1 MLLAAEARK
10 HRALREVPVTLVLAL
25 VYFILNAE
33 PQNPVQDQRTLWFL
47 TQQDIRAGVGTGVAF
62 LTAVGLPRLVTCER
76 ELGTGEL
83 IRSSRRGAA
92 YTFGAKLGYAAI
104 YCLLSV
110 LLGMVFGLGVSGSGF
125 GFEGA
130 FEPVEEA
137 LYHARRSLPHKHYVY
152 SRLPEGHDPLY
163 LLCVDTLSMVETLRA
178 EIAAFQEEAGVYTV
192 VRPDAGRTGY
202 ALLEIYASAATRPAA
217 VEELKKR
224 TGTQA
229 VVAFGDSERDLAML
243 EAADLSR
250 AVAGADEVVKEA
262 AGKVLPTGD
271 EALAREVDRL
281 FHQSK
286 NRRKNSTKQWKNNI
300 GNIKKK

>member
-10 HRALREVPVTLVLAL
+10 HRALREVPVALVLAL

-47 TQQDIRAGVGTGVAF
+47 TQQDICAGVGTGVAF
-62 LTAVGLPRLVTCER
+62 LTAVGLPRLMTCER

-130 FEPVEEA
+130 FEPVAEAFYYDVSLTPGLTNIGYCLLQYLFFYVGA
-137 LYHARRSLPHKHYVY
+137 LYFAAFVLLVAALTRRAALTVGQCTLLYVY
-152 SRLPEGHDPLY
+152 GVLCNTGVMVTLLAGSRIADAAYVLS
-163 LLCVDTLSMVETLRA
+163 LL
-178 EIAAFQEEAGVYTV
+178 
-192 VRPDAGRTGY
+192 
-202 ALLEIYASAATRPAA
+202 
-217 VEELKKR
+217 
-224 TGTQA
+224 
-229 VVAFGDSERDLAML
+229 
-243 EAADLSR
+243 
-250 AVAGADEVVKEA
+250 
-262 AGKVLPTGD
+262 LPTGFITH
-271 EALAREVDRL
+271 ESFNALYFDPHFMPYSHRGGGGDLGHVWIALLYAFAVTALIVFALWRVYRRRDR
-281 FHQSK
+281 
-286 NRRKNSTKQWKNNI
+286 T
-300 GNIKKK
+300 

>member
-10 HRALREVPVTLVLAL
+10 HRALREVPVALVLAL

-62 LTAVGLPRLVTCER
+62 LTAVGLPRLMTCER

-137 LYHARRSLPHKHYVY
+137 LYYDVSLTPGLTNIGYCLLQYLFFYVGALYFAAFVLLVAALTRRTALTVGLCTLLYVYGVLCNTGMIASLVGGSRIADAGVRAEPAAADGVHHAR
-152 SRLPEGHDPLY
+152 
-163 LLCVDTLSMVETLRA
+163 
-178 EIAAFQEEAGVYTV
+178 
-192 VRPDAGRTGY
+192 
-202 ALLEIYASAATRPAA
+202 
-217 VEELKKR
+217 EL
-224 TGTQA
+224 Q
-229 VVAFGDSERDLAML
+229 
-243 EAADLSR
+243 R
-250 AVAGADEVVKEA
+250 AV
-262 AGKVLPTGD
+262 L
-271 EALAREVDRL
+271 
-281 FHQSK
+281 
-286 NRRKNSTKQWKNNI
+286 
-300 GNIKKK
+300 

>member
-10 HRALREVPVTLVLAL
+10 HRALREVPVALVLAL

-110 LLGMVFGLGVSGSGF
+110 LLGMAFGLGVSGFGF

-130 FEPVEEA
+130 FEPVAEA
-137 LYHARRSLPHKHYVY
+137 LYYDVNLTPGLTNIGYCLLQYLFLYV
-152 SRLPEGHDPLY
+152 GTLY
-163 LLCVDTLSMVETLRA
+163 YAALVLL
-178 EIAAFQEEAGVYTV
+178 IAALC
-192 VRPDAGRTGY
+192 R
-202 ALLEIYASAATRPAA
+202 
-217 VEELKKR
+217 
-224 TGTQA
+224 
-229 VVAFGDSERDLAML
+229 
-243 EAADLSR
+243 R
-250 AVAGADEVVKEA
+250 AVPAVILSGGLHVFSM
-262 AGKVLPTGD
+262 LC
-271 EALAREVDRL
+271 
-281 FHQSK
+281 
-286 NRRKNSTKQWKNNI
+286 STDTIGRFLGYDI
-300 GNIKKK
+300 GNAAFRLHLLLPGGFVLHDSFDTRY

>member
-10 HRALREVPVTLVLAL
+10 HRALREVPVALVLAL

-110 LLGMVFGLGVSGSGF
+110 LLGMAFGLGVSGFGF

-130 FEPVEEA
+130 FEPVAEA
-137 LYHARRSLPHKHYVY
+137 LYYDVNLTPGLTNIGYCLLQYLFLYVGTLYYAALVLLVAALCRRAVPAVILSGGLHVFSMLGSTDTIGRFLGYDIGNAAFRLHLLLPGGFVLHDSFNTRYWSSLPQCAASLGCVWK
-152 SRLPEGHDPLY
+152 PL
-163 LLCVDTLSMVETLRA
+163 SFA
-178 EIAAFQEEAGVYTV
+178 
-192 VRPDAGRTGY
+192 
-202 ALLEIYASAATRPAA
+202 
-217 VEELKKR
+217 
-224 TGTQA
+224 
-229 VVAFGDSERDLAML
+229 LAMT
-243 EAADLSR
+243 AAL
-250 AVAGADEVVKEA
+250 
-262 AGKVLPTGD
+262 VL
-271 EALAREVDRL
+271 ALWMIY
-281 FHQSK
+281 K
-286 NRRKNSTKQWKNNI
+286 RRDKR
-300 GNIKKK
+300 

>member
-10 HRALREVPVTLVLAL
+10 HRALREVPVALVLAL

-130 FEPVEEA
+130 FEPVAEA
-137 LYHARRSLPHKHYVY
+137 LYYDVTLTPGLTNIGYCLLQYLFLYVGTLYYAALVLLVAALCRRAVPAVILSGGLHVFSMLGSTDTIGRFLGYDIGNAAFRLHLLLPGGFVLHDSFNTRYWSSLPQRAASLGCVWK
-152 SRLPEGHDPLY
+152 PL
-163 LLCVDTLSMVETLRA
+163 
-178 EIAAFQEEAGVYTV
+178 AFA
-192 VRPDAGRTGY
+192 
-202 ALLEIYASAATRPAA
+202 
-217 VEELKKR
+217 
-224 TGTQA
+224 
-229 VVAFGDSERDLAML
+229 LAMT
-243 EAADLSR
+243 AAL
-250 AVAGADEVVKEA
+250 
-262 AGKVLPTGD
+262 VL
-271 EALAREVDRL
+271 ALWL
-281 FHQSK
+281 IYK
-286 NRRKNSTKQWKNNI
+286 RRDKR
-300 GNIKKK
+300 

>member
-47 TQQDIRAGVGTGVAF
+47 TQQDIRVGVGTGAAF

-83 IRSSRRGAA
+83 IRSSRRGTA

-125 GFEGA
+125 GF
-130 FEPVEEA
+130 
-137 LYHARRSLPHKHYVY
+137 
-152 SRLPEGHDPLY
+152 
-163 LLCVDTLSMVETLRA
+163 
-178 EIAAFQEEAGVYTV
+178 
-192 VRPDAGRTGY
+192 DAD
-202 ALLEIYASAATRPAA
+202 I
-217 VEELKKR
+217 
-224 TGTQA
+224 
-229 VVAFGDSERDLAML
+229 
-243 EAADLSR
+243 
-250 AVAGADEVVKEA
+250 
-262 AGKVLPTGD
+262 
-271 EALAREVDRL
+271 
-281 FHQSK
+281 
-286 NRRKNSTKQWKNNI
+286 
-300 GNIKKK
+300 